1 MLYLSKVQFEKLDR
15 TNWSSKQARVDVD
28 TYFTY
33 FPYDTSS
40 VAPTY
45 EQELTNKDHAMGITN
60 AQDDNANNNA
70 KDTKVESGGGTNK
83 PASAGWSRLKN
94 TAKTVSTAGEDSTM
108 DKNPLIQPPSGGETK
123 TESAPSKPK
132 SAGWS
137 RLKGATTKSADAKTE
152 ETKPLTETAP
162 APAETTPAADPGG
175 LNAKT
180 RWTKSRDL
188 LGINANGNVKPIL
201 TRTDSL
207 VVPGQTQRPS
217 ISFSEGRDS
226 LHSQSEK
233 SLGFGSRRGSRFSGE
248 SRFSAIDLSKI
259 AAAQGVPEEEEEEEQ
274 TKGIIV
280 SNKRYSRSEE

>member
-1 MLYLSKVQFEKLDR
+1 MSKIQFRKLDR
-15 TNWSSKQARVDVD
+15 TNWSSKQARADVD

-40 VAPTY
+40 VASTY
-45 EQELTNKDHAMGITN
+45 EQELINKDQTMGITN
-60 AQDDNANNNA
+60 AQENNANNNA
-70 KDTKVESGGGTNK
+70 KDAKVESGGGTNK

-94 TAKTVSTAGEDSTM
+94 SAKTASTAGDDSTK
-108 DKNPLIQPPSGGETK
+108 DKKPLIQPPSGGETK
-123 TESAPSKPK
+123 TGSATSRPK
-132 SAGWS
+132 SVGWNK
-137 RLKGATTKSADAKTE
+137 LKGSATKSGDAKTE
-152 ETKPLTETAP
+152 ETKPLTEA
-162 APAETTPAADPGG
+162 ASIPAETEPAADTGG
-175 LNAKT
+175 LSAKT

-248 SRFSAIDLSKI
+248 SRFSAIDLAKI
-259 AAAQGVPEEEEEEEQ
+259 TAAQGVPEEEEEEEQ
-274 TKGIIV
+274 TKGTKKKTAKIQ
-280 SNKRYSRSEE
+280 

>member
-1 MLYLSKVQFEKLDR
+1 
-15 TNWSSKQARVDVD
+15 
-28 TYFTY
+28 
-33 FPYDTSS
+33 
-40 VAPTY
+40 
-45 EQELTNKDHAMGITN
+45 MGITN
-60 AQDDNANNNA
+60 AQDNNANNNA
-70 KDTKVESGGGTNK
+70 KDAKVESGGGTNK

-94 TAKTVSTAGEDSTM
+94 SAKTASTAGDDSTK

-123 TESAPSKPK
+123 TGNAPSKPK
-132 SAGWS
+132 SAGWN
-137 RLKGATTKSADAKTE
+137 RLKGAATKAGASKTE
-152 ETKPLTETAP
+152 ETKPLTEA
-162 APAETTPAADPGG
+162 ASIPAETTPAADAGG

-188 LGINANGNVKPIL
+188 LGINANGNVKPML

-233 SLGFGSRRGSRFSGE
+233 IPWVLGRGEAQDFSGE

-274 TKGIIV
+274 PKGINL
-280 SNKRYSRSEE
+280 SNRRYRPLHYNRSKELTEAVM